1 MAFQGQVIDGK
12 YEILREIG
20 RGGMSVVYLA
30 MDKRLN
36 KQWAIKEFRKDKD
49 DESRRIALES
59 LLKEANLMKKL
70 DHPTLPRIVDIID
83 DTKTVYIVMDYI
95 EGESLNKVLD
105 AYGAQPQEAVIEWA
119 KQLSE
124 VLDYL
129 HTRVPPVIY
138 RDMKPANIMLKPDG
152 TIRLIDFGIAREY
165 KKGKAGD
172 TTSIGTRGYAAPEQF
187 GDKGQTDARTDIYS
201 LGVTLYHLVTGKN
214 PAEPPYEIY
223 PIRHW
228 NANLSSG
235 LEWLIQKCTQL
246 NPNDRFQSCAE
257 VTYVLEN
264 LEKFESAYKS
274 KQKKKINL
282 FITSVALTLV
292 FGIIGGTTLFLGNS
306 DESEQ
311 ISYYRNLDTVSGYMY
326 VIDHYSNNYD
336 ACAESYDKLISKLSK
351 DVKTILPGKRSDDN
365 AEKTDEEK
373 IYEITDEYLDNDGVI
388 YQDDINKCFDSR
400 KIEIFREK
408 YKDTYVKINYTL
420 GNLYWNCYK
429 SGSNADEQK
438 NSDSQAEKQAMK
450 YARPYFN
457 NVIEVATD
465 DAAHCG
471 LDDSQ
476 YCQANYYYLLSYF
489 REQEDRLKNAVA
501 NENIV
506 KGTNVEKTIIYKM
519 LEENLSKGNYYIYWS
534 VNVQMITNF
543 DNMDFTLFDRAKLNT
558 LQIILN
564 TVYRNFEDFINPG
577 KANMVP
583 AEESQAFFNA
593 AVDQFNKISES
604 FNGGKNNDEV
614 RRQLDNTKDLLL
626 DLRIKFSDN
635 YLKYQQKTIKL
646 KDIE

>member
-1 MAFQGQVIDGK
+1 MAFQGQIIDGK

-83 DTKTVYIVMDYI
+83 DSKTVYIVMDYI

-105 AYGAQPQEAVIEWA
+105 AYGAQPQETVIEWA

-292 FGIIGGTTLFLGNS
+292 FGIIGGTTLFLGNK
-306 DESEQ
+306 DHDEQ
-311 ISYYRNLDTVSGYMY
+311 IKYYESLDSISGYEQA
-326 VIDHYSNNYD
+326 IDYDNNYTQSYLKL
-336 ACAESYDKLISKLSK
+336 AEKISNQ
-351 DVKTILPGKRSDDN
+351 VRVILPGRADSN
-365 AEKTDEEK
+365 DEEQK
-373 IYEITDEYLDNDGVI
+373 ANDGGTF
-388 YQDDINKCFDSR
+388 YQEQINKYFGAD
-400 KIEIFREK
+400 KMENLKKNDIESYAK
-408 YKDTYVKINYTL
+408 VNYQI
-420 GNLYWNCYK
+420 GKLYWNCYK
-429 SGSNADEQK
+429 DSMSDDSDVGSFNAAKE
-438 NSDSQAEKQAMK
+438 AG
-450 YARPYFN
+450 PYFKRVIDSAY
-457 NVIEVATD
+457 NVTN
-465 DAAHCG
+465 HCG
-471 LDDSQ
+471 LKDTE
-476 YCQANYYYLLSYF
+476 YNLANYYYLLSFF
-489 REQEDRLKNAVA
+489 REKEYGMKNSEDGSFEINDTVKN
-501 NENIV
+501 
-506 KGTNVEKTIIYKM
+506 TIIYDSLKEKLDKDTYNGYWYVNM
-519 LEENLSKGNYYIYWS
+519 QMILNLQNDDVRDPVKLNILKIVVNTVERNLEKFMRSGTQKLIAAEETETFFNTAVDNYEQLKGN
-534 VNVQMITNF
+534 N
-543 DNMDFTLFDRAKLNT
+543 
-558 LQIILN
+558 
-564 TVYRNFEDFINPG
+564 
-577 KANMVP
+577 
-583 AEESQAFFNA
+583 ES
-593 AVDQFNKISES
+593 D
-604 FNGGKNNDEV
+604 NNDEQIKE
-614 RRQLDNTKDLLL
+614 RLDQTKKALIMLREDLINL
-626 DLRIKFSDN
+626 
-635 YLKYQQKTIKL
+635 YQKEEMSIDFA
-646 KDIE
+646 DIE

>member
-1 MAFQGQVIDGK
+1 MAFQGQIIDGK

-83 DTKTVYIVMDYI
+83 DSKTVYIVMDYI

-105 AYGAQPQEAVIEWA
+105 AYGAQPQETVIEWA

-292 FGIIGGTTLFLGNS
+292 FGIIGGTTLFLGNK
-306 DESEQ
+306 DHDEQ
-311 ISYYRNLDTVSGYMY
+311 IKYYESLDSISGYEQA
-326 VIDHYSNNYD
+326 IDYDNNYTRSYLKL
-336 ACAESYDKLISKLSK
+336 AEKISNQ
-351 DVKTILPGKRSDDN
+351 VRVILPGRADSN
-365 AEKTDEEK
+365 DEEQK
-373 IYEITDEYLDNDGVI
+373 ANDGGTF
-388 YQDDINKCFDSR
+388 YQEQINKYFGAD
-400 KIEIFREK
+400 KMENLKKNDIESYAK
-408 YKDTYVKINYTL
+408 VNYQI
-420 GNLYWNCYK
+420 GKLYWNCYK
-429 SGSNADEQK
+429 DSMSDDSDVGSFNAAKE
-438 NSDSQAEKQAMK
+438 AG
-450 YARPYFN
+450 PYFKRVIDSAY
-457 NVIEVATD
+457 NVTN
-465 DAAHCG
+465 HCG
-471 LDDSQ
+471 LKDTE
-476 YCQANYYYLLSYF
+476 YNLANYYYLLSFF
-489 REQEDRLKNAVA
+489 REKEYGMKNSEDGSFEINDTVKN
-501 NENIV
+501 
-506 KGTNVEKTIIYKM
+506 TIIYDSLKEK
-519 LEENLSKGNYYIYWS
+519 LDKDTYNGYWY
-534 VNVQMITNF
+534 VNMQMILNLQN
-543 DNMDFTLFDRAKLNT
+543 DDVRDPVKLNT
-558 LQIILN
+558 LKIVVN
-564 TVYRNFEDFINPG
+564 TVERNLEKFMRSGTQKLI
-577 KANMVP
+577 A
-583 AEESQAFFNA
+583 AEETETFFNT
-593 AVDQFNKISES
+593 AVDNYEQLKGNNES
-604 FNGGKNNDEV
+604 DNNDEQIKE
-614 RRQLDNTKDLLL
+614 RLDQTKKALIMLREDLINLYQKEEMSI
-626 DLRIKFSDN
+626 DLA
-635 YLKYQQKTIKL
+635 
-646 KDIE
+646 DIE

>member
-1 MAFQGQVIDGK
+1 MAFQGQIIDGK

-83 DTKTVYIVMDYI
+83 DSKTVYIVMDYI

-105 AYGAQPQEAVIEWA
+105 AYGAQPQETVIEWA

-292 FGIIGGTTLFLGNS
+292 FGIIGGTTLFLGNK
-306 DESEQ
+306 DHDEQ
-311 ISYYRNLDTVSGYMY
+311 IKYYESLDSISGYEQA
-326 VIDHYSNNYD
+326 IDYDNNYTQSYLKL
-336 ACAESYDKLISKLSK
+336 AEKISNQ
-351 DVKTILPGKRSDDN
+351 VRVILPGRADSN
-365 AEKTDEEK
+365 DEEQK
-373 IYEITDEYLDNDGVI
+373 ANDGGTF
-388 YQDDINKCFDSR
+388 YQEQINKYFGAD
-400 KIEIFREK
+400 KMENLKKNDIESYAK
-408 YKDTYVKINYTL
+408 VNYQI
-420 GNLYWNCYK
+420 GKLYWNCYK
-429 SGSNADEQK
+429 DSMSDDSDVGSFNAAKE
-438 NSDSQAEKQAMK
+438 AG
-450 YARPYFN
+450 PYFKRVIDSAY
-457 NVIEVATD
+457 NVTN
-465 DAAHCG
+465 HCG
-471 LDDSQ
+471 LKDTE
-476 YCQANYYYLLSYF
+476 YNLANYYYLLSFF
-489 REQEDRLKNAVA
+489 REKEYGMKNSEDGSFEINDTVKN
-501 NENIV
+501 
-506 KGTNVEKTIIYKM
+506 TIIYDSLKEK
-519 LEENLSKGNYYIYWS
+519 LDKDTYNGYWY
-534 VNVQMITNF
+534 VNMQMILNLQN
-543 DNMDFTLFDRAKLNT
+543 DDVRDPVKLNT
-558 LQIILN
+558 LKIVVN
-564 TVYRNFEDFINPG
+564 TVERNLEKFMRSGTQKLI
-577 KANMVP
+577 A
-583 AEESQAFFNA
+583 AEETETFFNT
-593 AVDQFNKISES
+593 AVDNYEQLKGNNES
-604 FNGGKNNDEV
+604 DNNDEQIKE
-614 RRQLDNTKDLLL
+614 RLDQTKKALIMLREDLINLYQKEEMSI
-626 DLRIKFSDN
+626 DLA
-635 YLKYQQKTIKL
+635 
-646 KDIE
+646 DIE